1 MSGVHMMLRGTIRA
15 AGSDLEVGHELH
27 LHQEAFD
34 RFEFEMVYLLS
45 HECIMFHIS
54 IDSQSIF
61 FYSLTW
67 NSIFHWAFAQI
78 PDLNIWYDLDSYIGA
93 NLAAMFHTWL
103 IWLIKRLLKYIQNI
117 MGTELNC
124 RYPAALLSGDLHS
137 AGFFYFIAFYRAV
150 YMCLHLNFINN
161 PCSSFYNFFS
171 VPAFILYYTFD
182 VC

>member
-1 MSGVHMMLRGTIRA
+1 MAAEGADLDCQLVIDVGVRVEGSMAATTDQRIVREHWEIINLDEWGTHDAESWGAIRA

-27 LHQEAFD
+27 LHQRPYD

-78 PDLNIWYDLDSYIGA
+78 SDLNIWNDLDSYIGA
-93 NLAAMFHTWL
+93 NIAAMFHTWL
-103 IWLIKRLLKYIQNI
+103 VWLIKRLLKYIQNI
-117 MGTELNC
+117 IGNE
-124 RYPAALLSGDLHS
+124 
-137 AGFFYFIAFYRAV
+137 
-150 YMCLHLNFINN
+150 
-161 PCSSFYNFFS
+161 
-171 VPAFILYYTFD
+171 
-182 VC
+182 